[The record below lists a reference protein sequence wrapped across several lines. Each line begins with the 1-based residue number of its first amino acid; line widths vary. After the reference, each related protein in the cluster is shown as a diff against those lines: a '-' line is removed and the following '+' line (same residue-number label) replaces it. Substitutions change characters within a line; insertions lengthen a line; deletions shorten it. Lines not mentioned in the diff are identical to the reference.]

1 MKKIKNILVLLSV
14 LVLTHSCAQPTYTP
28 ENGDVIF
35 HTSKSRQSKMISEVT
50 GSKLTHVGMVFINEG
65 NTYVYEAVQPVKLTP
80 IDQWVKRGVD
90 SKYVVLRS
98 KNTLSGEELLKM
110 KNYGLNQIGKDY
122 DLKFQWSD
130 SKMYCSEL
138 IYKVFES
145 VGIVLSE
152 KHTFKDYDLKSES
165 AQIAIKKRYG
175 NSINLNELVVTPV
188 DLRKSNKLR
197 VVFNNY

>member
-1 MKKIKNILVLLSV
+1 
-14 LVLTHSCAQPTYTP
+14 
-28 ENGDVIF
+28 
-35 HTSKSRQSKMISEVT
+35 MISEVT
-50 GSKLTHVGMVFINEG
+50 GSKLTHVGMVFINED

-152 KHTFKDYDLKSES
+152 KHTFKDYDLKSKS